1 MTDAT
6 NPFADLTRR
15 GQQLFAS
22 AVQAWEQVGR
32 SHAEARRPGGPPD
45 VGASLEAAFDF
56 AAQMLA
62 EQREFAKALMSVNSQ
77 ALSTAAQGAR
87 PGSETD
93 AAASD
98 ERPARGFEPEPGTVV
113 IEPASEDGAAAPST
127 TDARKAAPRK
137 AAPRK
142 AAAREAAARK
152 AAAREA
158 AVRKVAATPSAADT
172 STPTGTAAAAAPA
185 AAAGPARTTAKKTP
199 AKRTAKASAAT
210 TPATG
215 RAPAK
220 KAPAKTAATKTAA
233 QKASP
238 TKVAAAKKAAAS
250 SPAPPAMQGEGSAP

>member
-22 AVQAWEQVGR
+22 AVQAWEQATR
-32 SHAEARRPGGPPD
+32 SLAEARRPGGPPD

-152 AAAREA
+152 AAA
-158 AVRKVAATPSAADT
+158 TPSAADT

-233 QKASP
+233 
-238 TKVAAAKKAAAS
+238 KKAAAS
-250 SPAPPAMQGEGSAP
+250 SPAPPAMQREGSAP

>member
-32 SHAEARRPGGPPD
+32 SLAEARRPGGPPD

-98 ERPARGFEPEPGTVV
+98 ERPARGFEPEPGTVA
-113 IEPASEDGAAAPST
+113 IEPASEDGAGAPST

-137 AAPRK
+137 AA
-142 AAAREAAARK
+142 ARK
-152 AAAREA
+152 AAARKA
-158 AVRKVAATPSAADT
+158 AATPSAADT
-172 STPTGTAAAAAPA
+172 STPTGTAAATAPA

-215 RAPAK
+215 RAPGK

-238 TKVAAAKKAAAS
+238 TKAAAAKKTAAS
-250 SPAPPAMQGEGSAP
+250 SPAPPAMQREGSAP

>member
-22 AVQAWEQVGR
+22 AVQAWEQATR
-32 SHAEARRPGGPPD
+32 SLAEARRPGGPPD

-98 ERPARGFEPEPGTVV
+98 ERPARGFEPEPGTVA

-127 TDARKAAPRK
+127 TDARKAAPR
-137 AAPRK
+137 
-142 AAAREAAARK
+142 EAAARK
-152 AAAREA
+152 A
-158 AVRKVAATPSAADT
+158 AATPSAADT